1 MSLSPWE
8 ASPTPPEGFPRV
20 DADGSSGKIHFWT
33 CFSSLRAPESL
44 LSSGGVGMALIS
56 SEIPAGPGQ
65 RLQRRRRNEKWDPN
79 GSCWAK
85 NDPNIPDLWDFH
97 PHRHNKG
104 FQRERE
110 SLGTLGLE
118 KLGEFGIWEPPGAA
132 VPSHLSDP
140 HLQPLSISF
149 FPHFHLSLSGF
160 LPTVT
165 QVQLFPPPINP
176 RKTPAFSTFATRL
189 LPNKSGWD

>member
-1 MSLSPWE
+1 
-8 ASPTPPEGFPRV
+8 
-20 DADGSSGKIHFWT
+20 
-33 CFSSLRAPESL
+33 
-44 LSSGGVGMALIS
+44 MALIS

-65 RLQRRRRNEKWDPN
+65 RLQRRQRNEKWDPN

-85 NDPNIPDLWDFH
+85 SDPNIPDHGIFIPIGTIKDFRGKGRVWALWGW
-97 PHRHNKG
+97 K
-104 FQRERE
+104 
-110 SLGTLGLE
+110 SY
-118 KLGEFGIWEPPGAA
+118 GEFGIWEPPGTA